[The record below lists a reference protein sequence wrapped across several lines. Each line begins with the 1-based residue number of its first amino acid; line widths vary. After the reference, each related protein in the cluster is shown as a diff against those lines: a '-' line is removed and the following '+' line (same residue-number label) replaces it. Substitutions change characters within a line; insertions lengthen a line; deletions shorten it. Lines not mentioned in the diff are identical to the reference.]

1 MHLQRPRRST
11 SVTLGSKVAGSET
24 ADIDADGEGCAH
36 GIQRSLP
43 SLHCLTVF
51 YSQSISAVILYLRWV
66 RRLLSHTRGPNFLR
80 IIQQLSAM
88 KLCQIIR
95 RTQGTTLWTRVTT
108 IHIAS

>member
-36 GIQRSLP
+36 GIQ
-43 SLHCLTVF
+43 
-51 YSQSISAVILYLRWV
+51 SQSISAVILYLRWV
-66 RRLLSHTRGPNFLR
+66 RRLLFHTRGPNFLR